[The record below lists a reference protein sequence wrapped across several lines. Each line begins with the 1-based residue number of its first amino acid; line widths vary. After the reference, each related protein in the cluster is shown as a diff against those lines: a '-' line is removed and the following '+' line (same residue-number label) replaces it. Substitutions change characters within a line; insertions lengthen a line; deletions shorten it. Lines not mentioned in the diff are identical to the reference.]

1 MRVLVT
7 GGAGFIGSHLVDA
20 LVEEHDVAVV
30 DDLST
35 GNRANL
41 SEAARF
47 TELSILDPRFEAVV
61 VDFKTDAIVHLAAQ
75 TSVGVSI
82 EDPVADWQLNVEGT
96 RRVALAALAAGTRTV
111 LSASSAAVYGDPTSM
126 PLQEVSH
133 KRPMSPYG
141 KSKLAAEEI
150 LAGELADTSVD
161 FASLRFANVYGPRQ
175 SSEGEGGVVAIFAAK
190 IAAGDPIVVYGD
202 GHQTRD
208 FIYVKDVVSGI
219 LFALAS
225 QPVLREGGG
234 AGSAYNIS
242 TGTETSVSDMIEIM
256 AVRSATPVQVLYEPP
271 RPGDIRSSY
280 LDSEKARQVFGWSAH
295 IPLAEG
301 IAATLDWYA
310 ARRRLEDGREST

>member
-7 GGAGFIGSHLVDA
+7 GGAGFIGSNLVDA
-20 LVEEHDVAVV
+20 LVEEHDVAIV
-30 DDLST
+30 DDLSS
-35 GNRANL
+35 GERSNL
-41 SEAARF
+41 NAAARF
-47 TELSILDPRFEAVV
+47 IELSVLDPRFEEVV
-61 VDFKTDAIVHLAAQ
+61 VDFRPDAIVHLAAQ
-75 TSVGVSI
+75 TSVSVSI

-96 RRVALAALAAGTRTV
+96 RRVALAALAAGARTV

-126 PLQEVSH
+126 PLQEISH

-141 KSKLAAEEI
+141 KSKLAAEEV

-175 SSEGEGGVVAIFAAK
+175 SSEGEGGVVAIFAAR
-190 IAAGDPIVVYGD
+190 IADGDPIVVYGD

-219 LFALAS
+219 MFALAS
-225 QPVLREGGG
+225 QPVLREGKGG
-234 AGSAYNIS
+234 GSAYNVS
-242 TGTETSVSDMIEIM
+242 TGTETSVSEMIELM
-256 AVRSATPVQVLYEPP
+256 AARWATPVQVLYEPP

-280 LDSEKARQVFGWSAH
+280 LDSGKARRVFGWSAH

-301 IAATLDWYA
+301 IAATLDWYS
-310 ARRRLEDGREST
+310 ARRRLEDDRENT